1 MAVIPDRRSIRSEQ
15 FWGRVAPCEHLLQ
28 IYGNDNI
35 FLDTLEGFAGSGL
48 RGDEGVIVIAT
59 ARTIH
64 ELEKRLRARWIDI
77 DRARW
82 QRRYIAVTAKETLA
96 RFMVNDWPDE
106 ELFNETIL
114 GLVGRVRGDG
124 RKVRAFGE
132 MVALLWA
139 RNPAATLRLELLWS
153 KLCESHDLALFCAY
167 PRSVFEGGSASSS
180 ASLCAAH
187 TQLLPG

>member
-1 MAVIPDRRSIRSEQ
+1 MAVIPDRRSIRGEQ
-15 FWGRVAPCEHLLQ
+15 FWGQVAPCEHLLQ
-28 IYGNDNI
+28 IHGNDNI

-48 RGDEGVIVIAT
+48 RSDEAVIVIAS

-82 QRRYIAVTAKETLA
+82 QRCYIAVTAKETLA

-132 MVALLWA
+132 MVALLLA
-139 RNPAATLRLELLWS
+139 RNPEATLRLELLWS
-153 KLCESHDLALFCAY
+153 KLCERHGLALFCAY
-167 PRSVFEGGSASSS
+167 PRSVFETGSASSG